1 MSIKIGLLL
10 SRVRQEEK
18 LLLQEAEN
26 RNLNIKKIDS
36 RYLKIG
42 LDDQYDC
49 DIILE
54 REISH
59 SRALYA
65 LNLFNGAGYKT
76 VNTYDVAMI
85 CGNKVITSKS
95 LVDNNV
101 PTPKIKVAFSK
112 ESALEA
118 IEQMGYPVVL
128 KPVVGSWGR
137 LIAKVTDRSG
147 AEAILEHKEYLGAYY
162 HSIFYIQEFVDK
174 PGRDIRA
181 FVVGGETI
189 GAVYRSS
196 DHWITNTAKGAKTSK
211 CELSSEL
218 KEICQKAADSI
229 GKGVLAIDLMESKK
243 GFLVNEIN
251 YTVEFRNSIE
261 PTGVNIP
268 GKIIDYVIS
277 EAKK

>member
-18 LLLQEAEN
+18 LLLKEAEN
-26 RNLNIKKIDS
+26 RNLNIIKIDS
-36 RYLKIG
+36 RYLKLG
-42 LDDQYDC
+42 LNDNYNFDVV
-49 DIILE
+49 LE

-59 SRALYA
+59 SRAIYA
-65 LNLFNGAGYKT
+65 LNMLNGAGIKT
-76 VNTYDVAMI
+76 VNSYDVAMI

-95 LVDNNV
+95 LIDNNV
-101 PTPKIKVAFSK
+101 PTPRIKVAFTK

-118 IEQMGYPVVL
+118 IEEMGYPVVL

-137 LIAKVTDRSG
+137 LIAKVTDRAG

-162 HSIFYIQEFVDK
+162 HSIFYIQEYVEK

-181 FVVGGETI
+181 FVIGGETV

-196 DHWITNTAKGAKTSK
+196 EHWITNTAKGAKTSK

-218 KEICQKAADSI
+218 NEICQKAANSI
-229 GKGVLAIDLMESKK
+229 GNGVLAIDLMESKN

-268 GKIIDYVIS
+268 GKIIDHVIS
-277 EAKK
+277 EAR

>member
-18 LLLQEAEN
+18 LLLKEAEN
-26 RNLNIKKIDS
+26 RNLNIIKIDS
-36 RYLKIG
+36 RYLKLG
-42 LDDQYDC
+42 LNDKYNFDVV
-49 DIILE
+49 LE

-59 SRALYA
+59 SRAIYA
-65 LNLFNGAGYKT
+65 LNMLNGAGIKT
-76 VNTYDVAMI
+76 VNSYDVAMI

-95 LVDNNV
+95 LIDNNV
-101 PTPKIKVAFSK
+101 PTPRIKVAFTK

-118 IEQMGYPVVL
+118 IEEMGYPVVL

-137 LIAKVTDRSG
+137 LIAKVTDRAG

-162 HSIFYIQEFVDK
+162 HSIFYIQEYVEK

-181 FVVGGETI
+181 FVIGGETV

-196 DHWITNTAKGAKTSK
+196 EHWITNTAKGAKTSK

-218 KEICQKAADSI
+218 NEICQKAANSI
-229 GKGVLAIDLMESKK
+229 GNGVLAIDLMESKN

-277 EAKK
+277 EAR

>member
-1 MSIKIGLLL
+1 ML
-10 SRVRQEEK
+10 
-18 LLLQEAEN
+18 
-26 RNLNIKKIDS
+26 
-36 RYLKIG
+36 
-42 LDDQYDC
+42 
-49 DIILE
+49 
-54 REISH
+54 
-59 SRALYA
+59 
-65 LNLFNGAGYKT
+65 NGAGIKT
-76 VNTYDVAMI
+76 VNSYDVAMI

-95 LVDNNV
+95 LIDNNV
-101 PTPKIKVAFSK
+101 PTPRIKVAFTK

-118 IEQMGYPVVL
+118 IEEMGYPVVL

-137 LIAKVTDRSG
+137 LIAKVTDRAG

-162 HSIFYIQEFVDK
+162 HSIFYIQEYVEK

-181 FVVGGETI
+181 FVIGGETV

-196 DHWITNTAKGAKTSK
+196 EHWITNTAKGAKTSK

-218 KEICQKAADSI
+218 NEICQKAGNAI
-229 GKGVLAIDLMESKK
+229 GNGVLAIDLMESKN

-277 EAKK
+277 EAR

>member
-18 LLLQEAEN
+18 LLLKEAEN
-26 RNLNIKKIDS
+26 RNLNIIKIDS
-36 RYLKIG
+36 RYLKLG
-42 LDDQYDC
+42 LNDNYNFDVV
-49 DIILE
+49 LE

-59 SRALYA
+59 SRAIYA
-65 LNLFNGAGYKT
+65 LNMLNGAGIKT
-76 VNTYDVAMI
+76 VNSYDVAMI

-95 LVDNNV
+95 LIDNNV
-101 PTPKIKVAFSK
+101 PTPRIKVAFTK

-118 IEQMGYPVVL
+118 IEEMGYPVVL

-137 LIAKVTDRSG
+137 LIAKVTDRAG

-162 HSIFYIQEFVDK
+162 HSIFYIQEYVEK

-181 FVVGGETI
+181 FVIGGETV

-196 DHWITNTAKGAKTSK
+196 EHWITNTAKGAKTSK

-218 KEICQKAADSI
+218 NEICQKAANSI
-229 GKGVLAIDLMESKK
+229 GNGVLAIDLMESKN

-277 EAKK
+277 EAR

>member
-18 LLLQEAEN
+18 LLLKEAEN
-26 RNLNIKKIDS
+26 RNLKIIKIDS
-36 RYLKIG
+36 RYLKLG
-42 LDDQYDC
+42 LNDNYNF
-49 DIILE
+49 DILLE

-59 SRALYA
+59 SRAIYA
-65 LNLFNGAGYKT
+65 LDRFNGAGIKT
-76 VNTYDVAMI
+76 VNSYDVAMI
-85 CGNKVITSKS
+85 CGNKVITSKA
-95 LVDNNV
+95 LIDNNV
-101 PTPKIKVAFSK
+101 PTPKIKVAFTK

-137 LIAKVTDRSG
+137 LIAKVTDRAG

-162 HSIFYIQEFVDK
+162 HSIFYIQEYVDK

-181 FVVGGETI
+181 FVIGGETI

-196 DHWITNTAKGAKTSK
+196 EHWITNTAKGAKTSK

-218 KEICQKAADSI
+218 NEICQKAGNAI
-229 GKGVLAIDLMESKK
+229 GKGVLAIDLMESKN

-277 EAKK
+277 EAR

>member
-10 SRVRQEEK
+10 SRARQEEK
-18 LLLQEAEN
+18 LLLKEAEN
-26 RNLNIKKIDS
+26 RNLNIIKIDS
-36 RYLKIG
+36 RYLKLG
-42 LDDQYDC
+42 LNDKYNFDVV
-49 DIILE
+49 LE

-59 SRALYA
+59 SRAIYA
-65 LNLFNGAGYKT
+65 LNMLNGAGIKT
-76 VNTYDVAMI
+76 VNSYDVAMI

-95 LVDNNV
+95 LIDNNV
-101 PTPKIKVAFSK
+101 PTPRIKVAFTK

-118 IEQMGYPVVL
+118 IEEMGYPVVL

-137 LIAKVTDRSG
+137 LIAKVTDRAG

-162 HSIFYIQEFVDK
+162 HSIFYIQEYVEK

-181 FVVGGETI
+181 FVIGGETV

-196 DHWITNTAKGAKTSK
+196 EHWITNTAKGAKTSK

-218 KEICQKAADSI
+218 NEICQKAGNAI
-229 GKGVLAIDLMESKK
+229 GNGVLAIDLMESKN

-277 EAKK
+277 EAR

>member
-18 LLLQEAEN
+18 LLLKEAEN
-26 RNLNIKKIDS
+26 RNLKIIKIDS
-36 RYLKIG
+36 RYLKLG
-42 LDDQYDC
+42 LNDNYNF
-49 DIILE
+49 DILLE

-59 SRALYA
+59 SRAIYA
-65 LNLFNGAGYKT
+65 LNMFNGAGIKT
-76 VNTYDVAMI
+76 VNSYDVAMI
-85 CGNKVITSKS
+85 CGNKVITSKA
-95 LVDNNV
+95 LIDNNV
-101 PTPKIKVAFSK
+101 PTPKIKVAFTK

-137 LIAKVTDRSG
+137 LIAKVTDRAG

-162 HSIFYIQEFVDK
+162 HSIFYIQEYVDK

-181 FVVGGETI
+181 FVIGGETI

-196 DHWITNTAKGAKTSK
+196 EHWITNTAKGAKTSK

-218 KEICQKAADSI
+218 NEICQKAGNAI
-229 GKGVLAIDLMESKK
+229 GKGVLAIDLMESKN

-277 EAKK
+277 EAR

>member
-18 LLLQEAEN
+18 LLLKEAEN
-26 RNLNIKKIDS
+26 RNLNIIKIDS
-36 RYLKIG
+36 RYLKLG
-42 LDDQYDC
+42 LNDKYNF
-49 DIILE
+49 DIVLE

-59 SRALYA
+59 SRAIYS
-65 LNLFNGAGYKT
+65 LNMLNGAGIKT
-76 VNTYDVAMI
+76 VNSYDVAMI

-95 LVDNNV
+95 LIDNNV
-101 PTPKIKVAFSK
+101 PTPRIKVAFTK

-118 IEQMGYPVVL
+118 IEEMGYPVVL

-137 LIAKVTDRSG
+137 LIAKVTDRAG

-162 HSIFYIQEFVDK
+162 HSIFYIQEYVEK

-181 FVVGGETI
+181 FVIGGETV

-196 DHWITNTAKGAKTSK
+196 EHWITNTAKGAKTSK

-218 KEICQKAADSI
+218 NEICQKAGNAI
-229 GKGVLAIDLMESKK
+229 GNGVLAIDLMESKN

-277 EAKK
+277 EAR

>member
-18 LLLQEAEN
+18 LLLKEAEN
-26 RNLNIKKIDS
+26 RNLNIIKIDS
-36 RYLKIG
+36 RYLKLG
-42 LDDQYDC
+42 LNDNYNFDV
-49 DIILE
+49 ILE

-59 SRALYA
+59 SRAIYA
-65 LNLFNGAGYKT
+65 LNMLNGAGIKT
-76 VNTYDVAMI
+76 VNSYDVAMI

-95 LVDNNV
+95 LIDNNV
-101 PTPKIKVAFSK
+101 PTPRIKVAFTK

-118 IEQMGYPVVL
+118 IEEMGYPVVL

-137 LIAKVTDRSG
+137 LIAKVTDRAG

-162 HSIFYIQEFVDK
+162 HSIFYVQEYIEK

-181 FVVGGETI
+181 FVIGGETV

-196 DHWITNTAKGAKTSK
+196 EHWITNTAKGAKTSK

-218 KEICQKAADSI
+218 NEICQKAGNAI
-229 GKGVLAIDLMESKK
+229 GNGVLAIDLMESKS

-277 EAKK
+277 EAR

>member
-18 LLLQEAEN
+18 LLLKEAEN
-26 RNLNIKKIDS
+26 RNLNIIKIDS
-36 RYLKIG
+36 RYLKLG
-42 LDDQYDC
+42 LNDKYNFDVV
-49 DIILE
+49 LE

-59 SRALYA
+59 SRAIYA
-65 LNLFNGAGYKT
+65 LNMLNGAGIKT
-76 VNTYDVAMI
+76 VNSYDVAMI

-95 LVDNNV
+95 LIDNNV
-101 PTPKIKVAFSK
+101 PTPRIKVAFTK

-118 IEQMGYPVVL
+118 IEEMGYPVVL

-137 LIAKVTDRSG
+137 LIAKVTDRAG

-162 HSIFYIQEFVDK
+162 HSIFYIQEYVEK

-181 FVVGGETI
+181 FVIGGETV

-196 DHWITNTAKGAKTSK
+196 EHWITNTAKGAKTSK

-218 KEICQKAADSI
+218 NEICQKAANSI
-229 GKGVLAIDLMESKK
+229 GNGVLAIDLMESKN

-268 GKIIDYVIS
+268 GKIIDHVIS
-277 EAKK
+277 EAR

>member
-18 LLLQEAEN
+18 LLLKEAEN
-26 RNLNIKKIDS
+26 RNLNIIKIDS
-36 RYLKIG
+36 RYLKLG
-42 LDDQYDC
+42 LNDKYNFDVV
-49 DIILE
+49 LE

-59 SRALYA
+59 SRAIYA
-65 LNLFNGAGYKT
+65 LNMLNGAGIKT
-76 VNTYDVAMI
+76 VNSYDVAMI

-95 LVDNNV
+95 LIDNNV
-101 PTPKIKVAFSK
+101 PTPRIKVAFTK
-112 ESALEA
+112 ESALEV
-118 IEQMGYPVVL
+118 IEEMGYPVVL

-137 LIAKVTDRSG
+137 LIAKVTDRAG

-162 HSIFYIQEFVDK
+162 HSIFYIQEYVEK

-181 FVVGGETI
+181 FVIGGETV

-196 DHWITNTAKGAKTSK
+196 EHWITNTAKGAKTSK

-218 KEICQKAADSI
+218 NEICQKAANSI
-229 GKGVLAIDLMESKK
+229 GNGVLAIDLMESKN

-277 EAKK
+277 EAR

>member
-1 MSIKIGLLL
+1 MCI
-10 SRVRQEEK
+10 RDR
-18 LLLQEAEN
+18 
-26 RNLNIKKIDS
+26 
-36 RYLKIG
+36 
-42 LDDQYDC
+42 
-49 DIILE
+49 
-54 REISH
+54 SH
-59 SRALYA
+59 SRAIYA
-65 LNLFNGAGYKT
+65 LNMFNGAGIKT
-76 VNTYDVAMI
+76 VNSYDVAMI
-85 CGNKVITSKS
+85 CGNKVITSKA
-95 LVDNNV
+95 LIDNNV
-101 PTPKIKVAFSK
+101 PTPKIKVAFTK

-137 LIAKVTDRSG
+137 LIAKVTDRAG

-162 HSIFYIQEFVDK
+162 HSIFYIQEYVDK

-181 FVVGGETI
+181 FVIGGETI

-196 DHWITNTAKGAKTSK
+196 EHWITNTAKGAKTSK

-218 KEICQKAADSI
+218 NEICQKAGNAI
-229 GKGVLAIDLMESKK
+229 GKGVLAIDLMESKN

-277 EAKK
+277 EAR

>member
-18 LLLQEAEN
+18 LLLKEAEN
-26 RNLNIKKIDS
+26 RNLNIIKIDS
-36 RYLKIG
+36 RYLKLG
-42 LDDQYDC
+42 LNDKYNFDVV
-49 DIILE
+49 LE

-59 SRALYA
+59 SRAIYA
-65 LNLFNGAGYKT
+65 LNMLNGAGIKT
-76 VNTYDVAMI
+76 VNSYDVAMI

-95 LVDNNV
+95 LIDNNV
-101 PTPKIKVAFSK
+101 PTPRIKVAFTK

-118 IEQMGYPVVL
+118 IEEMGYPVVL

-137 LIAKVTDRSG
+137 LIAKVTDRAG

-162 HSIFYIQEFVDK
+162 HSIFYIQEYVEK

-181 FVVGGETI
+181 FVIGGETV

-196 DHWITNTAKGAKTSK
+196 EHWITNTAKGAKTSK

-218 KEICQKAADSI
+218 NEICQKAGNAI
-229 GKGVLAIDLMESKK
+229 GNGVLAIDLMESKN

-277 EAKK
+277 EAR

>member
-18 LLLQEAEN
+18 LLLKEAEN
-26 RNLNIKKIDS
+26 RNLNIIKIDS
-36 RYLKIG
+36 RYLKLG
-42 LDDQYDC
+42 LNDKYNFDVV
-49 DIILE
+49 LE

-59 SRALYA
+59 SRAIYA
-65 LNLFNGAGYKT
+65 LNMLNGAGIKT
-76 VNTYDVAMI
+76 VNSYDVAMI

-95 LVDNNV
+95 LIDNNV
-101 PTPKIKVAFSK
+101 PTPRIKVAFTK
-112 ESALEA
+112 ESALDA
-118 IEQMGYPVVL
+118 IEEMGYPVVL

-137 LIAKVTDRSG
+137 LIAKVTDRAG

-162 HSIFYIQEFVDK
+162 HSIFYIQEYVEK

-181 FVVGGETI
+181 FVIGGETV

-196 DHWITNTAKGAKTSK
+196 EHWITNTAKGAKTSK

-218 KEICQKAADSI
+218 NEICQKAANSI
-229 GKGVLAIDLMESKK
+229 GNGVLAIDLMESKN

-268 GKIIDYVIS
+268 GKIIDHVIS
-277 EAKK
+277 EAR